1 MFDEELWTLM
11 NMSHVPDLKNLIS
24 LGKYYE
30 LQDASFSDNGIT
42 LKGAMGDVTVS
53 KELLHM

>member
-1 MFDEELWTLM
+1 M
-11 NMSHVPDLKNLIS
+11 NMRHVPDLKNLIS